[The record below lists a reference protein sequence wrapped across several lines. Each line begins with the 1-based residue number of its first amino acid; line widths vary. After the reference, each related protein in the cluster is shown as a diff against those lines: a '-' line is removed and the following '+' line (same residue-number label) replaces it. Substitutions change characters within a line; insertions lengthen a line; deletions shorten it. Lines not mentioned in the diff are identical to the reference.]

1 MTSKVC
7 RSLVQVG
14 SLAAACFLT
23 ACAGP
28 ERAPHQPIQ
37 GIDTPDVK
45 VDNPHDKVGGTPSG
59 TAVATPVA
67 PTPPPVASAAPTEAP
82 PSGTPAGA
90 SPKPAA
96 MGFLDAF
103 VQKVTAAHRAAP
115 GVVAVFPAL
124 ARSGEGNQR
133 VYAVNGLGE
142 WLMEETAAGLEREG
156 VRGILAGGSLIG
168 EIKASNRGLDALRGL
183 DDVSWLA
190 DRIGAGY
197 VVMGTA
203 QHRTY
208 DLRNRDEAIEIV
220 WECRRLPDRSVVAT
234 LREEATQG
242 PLVQQLARR
251 LRGES
256 TWRIGAEA
264 PQSQPSL
271 DAELRWVAGILA
283 QRVAD
288 KHAKVLAGKSVR
300 VMPAVF
306 RQNAGVGADLQAF
319 ADQWERSFA
328 TAERKLAGG
337 EVANAEVAALEAGP
351 VTIAGKPYDS
361 HGAALDAFRA
371 QWESYKSSPAGG
383 LAVDVSRLLTERLRA
398 ASGDGF
404 RVLSDDGDRGR
415 LLSIVRSEARAHRL
429 DGAMDERTI
438 ATMRANG
445 TDLVLEP
452 VLRPA
457 LKTYR
462 LSFVL
467 RDLRTAEEIP
477 ESIDID
483 EQFHGE
489 LDRLLGK

>member
-45 VDNPHDKVGGTPSG
+45 VDNPHDKVGGTTGG

-67 PTPPPVASAAPTEAP
+67 PTPPPVAVTPPAAE
-82 PSGTPAGA
+82 PANGNQGNIA
-90 SPKPAA
+90 PKPVA

-103 VQKVTAAHRAAP
+103 VQKVAAAHRTAP
-115 GVVAVFPAL
+115 GVIAVFPAL

-183 DDVSWLA
+183 DDVSGLA

-203 QHRTY
+203 QQRTY
-208 DLRNRDEAIEIV
+208 DLRTRDEAIEIV
-220 WECRRLPDRSVVAT
+220 WECRRLPDRAVVAT

-271 DAELRWVAGILA
+271 DAELRWVASILA
-283 QRVAD
+283 QRVAE
-288 KHAKVLAGKSVR
+288 KHGKLLAGKSVR

-306 RQNAGVGADLQAF
+306 RQNAGAGADLQAF

-328 TAERKLAGG
+328 TAERKLAGS

-351 VTIAGKPYDS
+351 VTIAGKPFDS

-371 QWESYKSSPAGG
+371 QWEAYKSSPVGG

-398 ASGDGF
+398 ASGDSF

-429 DGAMDERTI
+429 DGAMDERSI
-438 ATMRANG
+438 AMLRANG
-445 TDLVLEP
+445 TDLLLEP